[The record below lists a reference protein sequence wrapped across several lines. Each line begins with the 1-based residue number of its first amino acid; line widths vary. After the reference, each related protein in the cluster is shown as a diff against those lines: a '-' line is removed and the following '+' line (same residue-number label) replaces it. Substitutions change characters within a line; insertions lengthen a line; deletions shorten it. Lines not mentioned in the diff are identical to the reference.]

1 MADVIRKF
9 GVQFVLE
16 NTKSVLNDAD
26 KFIAQMEKKTEKID
40 LTSEIKTE
48 FEKLSDY
55 LKNNF
60 KNGLSLSSQFSNI
73 INSKDVDEA
82 INKIEDLSD
91 SLKLVNTILNY
102 DGGVD
107 ESFKKMLGEL
117 NSQQLADVFQAA
129 RNQKPRAT
137 HKTKQTN
144 LLKTIS
150 DTYALGL
157 KDKGSLGQTTEMSKE
172 LEGVLKNIGE
182 DIKSIR
188 QTVNGFE
195 QKGIK
200 STLAGITAEMT
211 QQGEAGQA
219 LNDVFVGLVNALG
232 EYQKQGRKGLNM
244 PENRSGETD
253 VPKTPKEV
261 EDDDPVTKELK
272 KYGELDKTLASIAD
286 EHTFLDNFKSQ
297 AKDITSAIDKLKS
310 MKISLE
316 DIQEVYPRLVQGYRM
331 WVAVQNQDSKNKIKG
346 LYEQKLEQEKMFY
359 RNSKEVDEGL
369 LKSTDVKQS
378 QEEYQAKSAS
388 FDNQI
393 NEEFANAIK
402 QGILTQEE
410 VDRTKLEYTRKLKEA
425 TEAIDKE
432 VKEKAINSRLS
443 EEEKEKRRKQEEER
457 QRIAA
462 ETKREAEK
470 EKLREEKQQQVVSK
484 KQEKEQVQNTGNDLK
499 LNRLKEM
506 VSKENELFNKK
517 DLKDYQEYMN
527 SIREESLQL
536 QKELSELNIL
546 PNDRQTNTF
555 LKSQGNREAIVIDS
569 ALKAKQKEIEK
580 VKNNPEEFKKQYQE
594 ASEFI
599 LEAQKRLEELAANG
613 SKIASNKI
621 KDNELFLNKENYFKK
636 MIPNPNQEEIDYSIK
651 ELKKLEKE
659 LRTPIKG
666 EFDPDKRTDYEQAYK
681 NRIELIKEYREQLKQ
696 LGATEEEMSVLKGN
710 ALDKDYWIDIL
721 RQRREA
727 RRKEKVEENKE
738 DELDTIQAGN
748 DLAKDISGYDRG
760 ASRAVEDE
768 NIRGQSKYGDEIS
781 ELSEEA
787 EKIEQLTNI
796 IKEYRS
802 QMDETADIAQK
813 IQIYNEL
820 QSKIEE
826 IKTEYQELYATMQE
840 NDEDMTQILSWN
852 DIESNYV
859 PKKQEIENLKQQLE
873 DSKKIPA
880 SETDTSNID
889 AQTDAISKNT
899 ETKEKSNEVS
909 NNTDNSTENSQRQEA
924 TNIINQETDALNK
937 NTEASEKNQQT
948 KKKSNIV
955 ITTGNSQF
963 QPNSFTMP
971 DDTVVTTGNN
981 EQITNSAEIIKE
993 DIGKAVTK
1001 SNAKYEVDVT
1011 DIIKIKTDGLK
1022 GIALKIATDLNT
1034 AMGKYSKL
1042 TGLVPINEEAVAE
1055 VEEYKIAQEQ
1065 IKNFPNIV
1073 KDMKFNNIFAKDKK
1087 GNLIKDG
1094 KIRKISFDS
1103 LNQMPKAQ
1111 QQMIFEDKII
1121 SLYDEALNLS
1131 ERINNDKGNKAQIE
1145 KAKERLSVLK
1155 EQMVALLSMFTE
1167 IGSMF
1172 SHQEIVGDKTV
1183 SIYVDP
1189 LEHLKNKFSDK
1200 TRRTH
1205 MDITDEEMTSF
1216 VKDFTQWLQPFV
1228 EEKNAIWDVGNNIK
1242 TEGKKIV
1249 DKNGRPIK
1257 VFDANARSNYNQ
1269 ARNLGE
1275 TIQKYF
1281 DNSSMFNKNGNLQ
1294 LTFEE
1299 LQQISNLLPKSPKDN
1314 KYLKESVNPQEVFTK
1329 IQQIIVNAIQR
1340 NIDALSAQLENG
1352 EDVELPLKASRTAL
1366 AQLYKSMGISIEKPK
1381 PVVAPVTQPVSTS
1394 QQPPS
1399 APTVQQPIDNVG
1411 QIASETSKRLIE
1423 EGENAKVVGI
1433 NFQDAALAKQAFT
1446 EANKEAKVSA
1456 EETAVAIA
1464 EETNEAEQVANE
1476 FDLVAEKTKE
1486 AVTKI
1491 TSGNQ
1496 KSLTPIEVLRNSVN
1510 LAEQIERVTNG
1521 KLPSAQ
1527 GLGERFYKSQSEK
1540 YHRTI
1545 DEMDFNNILTLS
1557 SSLEVQTDSLLK
1569 LLSQVGVIGSDGFN
1583 QLATSMKV
1591 VEQAIV
1597 STDNEVNTLYKTFN
1611 NTKIK
1616 GISKLSE
1623 TQLMDKADNS
1633 LLEMERLYNENK
1645 QETNEYLL
1653 EQLKVKQ
1660 VLDEMIKRSGGRS
1673 GLGVDND
1680 FDAYKSILNNWI
1692 ENNGLVSGKK
1702 GANLFS
1708 HDIKNIGD
1716 ETGKAYGAKKA
1727 IEKWVRPMDYEDV
1740 VLISQQFGI
1749 ILDYINQNQE
1759 ALKLVHDQLQANL
1772 PIIEETADE
1781 MKEVTENAEQAAEAV
1796 DKVVN
1801 KTETPVQE
1809 EIKPSPVVT
1818 TDNSQK
1824 TNNKFAQL
1832 SDKEILDKY
1841 KKNQEYEDALK
1852 YFYTEEEI
1860 LSGRASSH
1868 KADYIKLKEE
1878 NAELEKIIKERG
1890 LLNKELKEEIT
1901 ETKEIIKEDTA
1912 SQDKTPVEKE
1922 KPKNPTEEKW
1932 EKVKKK
1938 FGIETPDYSKLSDKE
1953 ILAEYGK
1960 MSGKMNAQK
1969 RFINEKNKGID
1980 VSQMTDEQL
1989 LSDSVEIL
1997 GKEVFIGF
2005 RKNTEEL
2012 KRLIEER
2019 KITIEKQKQVIEE
2032 TKEQLEKDKETA
2044 SSSASPS
2051 SINVT
2056 SIVHPVDV
2064 MPVLNIED
2072 FSKKTNDEIKA
2083 LSEKKKN
2090 ELADVVHLNLAQ
2102 RIDLSSMTDEEILA
2116 NPNIKNK
2123 NTYFQLREENKELD
2137 RIIKERKSL
2146 EEEKKKVDAEINQ
2159 PQEKDKSQTVQEKPI
2174 EEKPSPLQQ
2183 ETPAIEQHTEA
2194 LDKASESANHLEQN
2208 LNDVAESL
2216 GEIEKKEEQL
2226 GQIVTEAE
2234 ISTQPLSPEQTVS
2247 TTSELEETK
2256 NKVVELERQIANLQN
2271 QAQKFDFGDKA
2282 IETLKE
2288 FEKILKTISES
2299 LKGIDAKWKGIYA
2312 TNASDFK
2319 KAIAEESQKSDIK
2332 SNNPTKTTND
2342 IIKDQLKS
2350 DLIALTNKSSKTGIY
2365 GRDSLHVKDRA
2376 NKLSDPKDIDNL
2388 EKADALFDKIA
2399 RRIQNLKKSKSL
2411 SSILDDPE
2419 IKTLLEE
2426 RKNQIDYVRRSKLR
2440 KNTNEDI
2447 LNQNKNALKLEQAYK
2462 SATELAPE
2470 AYRIEDLIVN
2480 GTASDKDFKK
2490 FNDFIR
2496 AKNYIESEEGQ
2507 KTQSLINPDI
2517 IKNYETAISF
2527 SEQRQEALRKEREE
2541 LEKKA
2546 EAEKRAQE
2554 YESLKNRMDKAEL
2567 NDEWDAK
2574 RSIENYKQQRKKE
2587 DVKRT
2592 TDLWTRMNKAEA
2604 DDELDAKESI
2614 ERYKLQRKKEDEART
2629 KELWARMD
2637 AEEEYENQ
2645 SYKRSQEN
2653 YKKQLE
2659 YSKKVQ
2665 QEEKNKIKNE
2675 QTKEA
2680 QSVKDGQDLIKVY
2693 EQLYNSYYK
2702 YQQLKNKQN
2711 DGVLSSAELK
2721 QVQDLET
2728 ELDKLNAK
2736 LLEFANSKPELWN
2749 QKNVVDAEEAFKNNI
2764 LNIDSIGNGDKVKQ
2778 VVNAYDK
2785 RFSAE
2790 DKIRS
2795 LTVQQ
2800 ASNYNANRAKQI
2812 ADLEVKVKEYT
2823 QIINENT
2830 KAIMDNND
2838 AVALNI
2844 VNSAK
2849 QQYNQKTES
2858 STNVLNE
2865 SINTD
2870 RINKA
2875 KSTLASLEELRSEY
2889 SSGDYTNQQE
2899 LLDAVETRI
2908 NNINQLIKDLNINP
2922 LDLTTEEDL
2931 DALTQ
2936 IDKELENY
2944 KKDIAD
2950 IKKDSKD
2957 YQTANGSKTARSIA
2971 EFMAKNSGISQEAKD
2986 ALQQYINLIDKG
2998 VNVGQLREIGAA
3010 FEDIKRQEI
3019 EAGRTGTT
3027 FFDMLGQRV
3036 KGLTATLMTYVSFWR
3051 IFSELKQGFQII
3063 HQFDDALAEMQKV
3076 SNETLN
3082 TLKEF
3087 QGTSF
3092 DLADSIGSDALALQ
3106 QSVAEFMRLGQS
3118 LEEAT
3123 DSAKSANILLNV
3135 SEFTSASEASEALIA
3150 MSQAYQDLSNIEII
3164 DVINKLG
3171 NDFPISTQG
3180 LATALQDGA
3189 ASLTTAGNS
3198 FYEAAALVTAGNR
3211 ITQDPSKVGKA
3222 MRTIALRLTGT
3233 EASKAELEEDGEEVE
3248 GMITNVSKLRDVI
3261 MQATKVGSN
3270 NFKGFDI
3277 LKDNGAYKSTYEIL
3291 LGIADIY
3298 DEIVENDEKYG
3309 TKGAN
3314 LLLETIAGKN
3324 RASIA
3329 ASILQSPQMLKD
3341 AYAEAIDAE
3350 GSAEIE
3356 NAKYIDSISGHLEK
3370 LKNAWQEVW
3379 ANTLN
3384 RDVINFFLDLGTAIL
3399 KVVSSI
3405 GLLPT
3410 IGILGGSIAT
3420 LYEFAKGDGLIVKGL
3435 ETLNAVLSGNTN
3447 IVKENTAEIEK
3458 NALAQKEKSAVT
3470 TEDTAVNEAHG
3481 VSELTATE
3489 LLDAE
3494 TQANIEN
3501 VASQTAEMTADE
3513 GDIAVT
3519 TQQAATTMANVAATK
3534 QETASNLENA
3544 ASEQLGNISKDT
3556 SKTGGIISNLT
3567 SKFSMLGDTLKK
3579 VIKFLFTTKAGL
3591 TGLALTAGA
3600 IITTK
3605 AIDVLNIDAS
3615 NTAKEAKEIISAFQ
3629 ESQANIKEH
3638 KQTIDELSA
3647 SYVELSKGVNIA
3659 TNSNL
3664 TLSDEEYQQY
3674 LNTCNQIADLYPEL
3688 VTGYDLQG
3696 NAILNLKDNVD
3707 ALTESLIKE
3716 QIAAADTLIH
3726 GGLAE
3731 DQRTPW
3737 QRFLHWGDDNSIQKT
3752 YQNNYEN
3759 YEAFQEVRDHF
3770 SNQSTTLDDYNKYRQ
3785 ELIDRSSQG
3794 DSYAGQ
3800 LLHQLYLLADS
3811 KIVTNNE
3818 ELEQLLKNI
3827 AEQTNPEGFNEA
3839 QKNAKTLVKANLSLD
3854 ETYQDLMYRGDTET
3868 QKNASNL
3875 FSNIINSISPEQ
3887 LNNLMSNSEDLKDV
3901 ASNISQI
3908 VNNLLTDTSNNQIN
3922 WSKIL
3927 NTKDLNNAIDGYQD
3941 SFDKLHKLGYT
3952 DQAIF
3957 SMADMG
3963 KVGNVN
3969 LNTDRAIQ
3977 WNEDNLNKYI
3987 SQLRGWNEGLSD
3999 EEIKKKFKNE
4009 VSTVFGSGETFDFGK
4024 GTIDLSFATITEDGR
4039 LLDIEE
4045 IYDYIQTILSQ
4056 AEESGEPLT
4065 IDTVLKF
4072 DAQGITDKNGN
4083 TIKNMIA
4090 GEGFNASEAM
4100 HEIELLKGYGDTTG
4114 FIDILHQYKNEYGSF
4129 ITDILQM
4136 SGDARNG
4143 LQKITN
4149 FQDILKDIDN
4159 YNVGEGILANANMGD
4174 FTKLTALY
4182 KKSFAEAFADSGIN
4196 GEDLFNSMFTDKS
4209 VLELNDRFTEVLQTS
4224 SVTAMNREAREQ
4236 AKELFS
4242 TLSQDEADAF
4252 LQAFNG
4258 AKNFEEVLN
4267 NYHNNLRALASGAY
4281 EAVVN
4286 IEDATAAVSTL
4297 TSALSSSASGNGLS
4311 EEEIGNIKTL
4321 FQDVVDFDENKLLE
4335 NTANGV
4341 HLNVEELERLN
4352 KEYADFNI
4360 KKQSKRL
4367 DYYNEKLEES
4377 SKELDRLNKEW
4388 ANAKDDDTKQ
4398 RYADLYKGE
4407 QTVRQG
4413 IEDNI
4418 SALQREIAQ
4427 YASLTSA
4434 YNQYV
4439 QAQSSANENARYENI
4454 GSGYETTK
4462 DLIERGWIGQDD
4474 VRAYLN
4480 MFTQNDMMTASSE
4493 ELYAVWN
4500 KIDDKINSA
4509 GYSLKDFF
4517 TYDENGKSTSDG
4529 IFNFLDTVKQAAKDS
4544 GQYSE
4549 ETLNKLVSKDKEG
4562 NYSFDFDIIG
4572 GDNKIADLLGVD
4584 LSLIQAII
4592 QAARDAGFEVQM
4604 TEALPGLESL
4614 TDKIRNARDR
4624 LKELGLS
4631 AKEIDKYKVDLSL
4644 DFSNAENY
4652 ESATKTLLDSI
4663 DEIKNSDMSPE
4674 VKDASLDYVN
4684 GQLDAIIAKKA
4695 ILSLPTALSYDTSE
4709 VETGFQS
4716 LYASM
4721 QNYWLLQ
4728 NELTQRKTLGLDT
4741 SKNEADLKAMTKD
4754 IFGLLKAM
4762 DETDREELGF
4772 GDIDFTADTEKILS
4786 QIEEKLKEEDLEL
4799 HIPTTLEDPNGD
4811 PTKGIDSQK
4820 VTIDIQ
4826 FSVDGK
4832 TLVLKD
4838 ITSVQQAADNLDG
4851 TNANVDAT
4859 ANTAQA
4865 EEGLAGVAEEKHKA
4879 EGSFEVE
4886 AKGKNIG
4893 TLQSAIKN
4901 ARAEARDKSFT
4912 ITALSSGF
4920 SGIIDFFKNIYNK
4933 ITNKSVTIT
4942 TNYATTGGGGN
4953 VGGGKRAVPLN
4964 GSGYNGTAHALG
4976 TAYARGTSGNWGV
4989 PEDQDALTG
4998 ELGEE
5003 LVVRNGRFFTVGSES
5018 AEMVHLQK
5026 GDIVFNADQTKQIF
5040 EKGRI
5045 INGSRRGKAHA
5056 DGTAYSAGSGGRRR
5070 TNAVVANSKTSNNS
5084 SSNNN
5089 NNKSN
5094 NKKSSSNNN
5103 NNNEAEKMDWIA
5115 IAIERIEQQIDELND
5130 VVDSVYRSWSDRNK
5144 ALTKEI
5150 KAVSDEIA
5158 IQQAGYKRYLKEAE
5172 SVGLSE
5178 AYAKKVREGTID
5190 IQKIT
5195 DEKLKKKID
5204 EYQQWYKAAED
5215 CRVKIAELEET
5226 ENELYQQKIDNII
5239 TRYEAISNKY
5249 QDQISSINALMDLA
5263 EEQGLNSSSK
5273 YYKALQDWEEKNLK
5287 ALITERQ
5294 KAFEQLQ
5301 DNISEGMIIRGSEQ
5315 WLETVS
5321 NIDQITESI
5330 INSQKA
5336 LVEYNNE
5343 IRKINWDN
5351 FDLGQERIEKV
5362 TDEAQFMIDTLSNE
5376 ELFDEKGT
5384 YTAQGLAS
5392 QALHISNLEAY
5403 TKQSEQYAEAI
5414 EEARDAIA
5422 KDPYNQELIDRY
5434 YELIEAQQ
5442 DAINNIYSEKD
5453 AIKDLIEQG
5462 IDKELES
5469 LQKLIDKYKD
5479 AISSQSDLLSY
5490 QDNVTDQAEEVAKI
5504 QKQIAAYSGDNSE
5517 ESRLKVQQ
5525 LQQSLKDAQKAL
5537 SDTQREHNE
5546 SDITESL
5553 DSLYEQYEELLN
5565 EKLKDTDALIS
5576 DVVERVNANGSDIRN
5591 AILES
5596 ANKVDYTLTEALNN
5610 IVSIADGSTIATKV
5624 GQTIA
5629 GILQNVIS
5637 TDNNSNTNAK
5647 NKLNETPLG
5656 IEDYGWQ
5663 TDKNGNMQYR
5673 EFGASDVVKN
5683 GMHEI
5688 NGKNYYFDE
5697 NGNVA
5702 TGFIKNGG
5710 KTYYFNEETRQMG
5723 SGLTEVEGEKYY
5735 FDPNTKE
5742 MQTGNVTINGKDYY
5756 FSQKTGKQL
5765 YGLRDVD
5772 GNKYYYDSKSGGA
5785 KTSGWQTIDGQKYYF
5800 DPNTNQMV
5808 HGLQTIDK
5816 KKYYFDEDGKAI
5828 KGFKDID
5835 GFTYYFKQSDNS
5847 ALTSNWLDYK
5857 ASNGKIYRY
5866 RLNKSSH
5873 VVKNKKST
5881 IGGNTYYFDEEGRIL
5896 TKKNGSPKT
5905 YAKKQY
5911 NYSTGVYKVG
5921 SNREAWTQEY
5931 GKTEAIIRPT
5941 DGAILTPIIKND
5953 SILDPIATK
5962 NMFAFF
5968 NNPTDLFK
5976 QFTDG
5981 SNYESIPNSITN
5993 NTVGDI
5999 SVTFNIAGSNI
6010 TDFQT
6015 FMTECKNSP
6024 QFEKMVRAMTVDRMF
6039 GGSALKKFKV

>member
-253 VPKTPKEV
+253 VPKTPKEI

-286 EHTFLDNFKSQ
+286 EHIFLDNFKSQ

-316 DIQEVYPRLVQGYRM
+316 DIQKVYPRLVQGYRM

-359 RNSKEVDEGL
+359 RSSKEVDEGL

-378 QEEYQAKSAS
+378 QEEYQAKSVS

-410 VDRTKLEYTRKLKEA
+410 VDRIKLEYGRKLKEA
-425 TEAIDKE
+425 TDAIDRE

-443 EEEKEKRRKQEEER
+443 EEEKEKRIKQEEER
-457 QRIAA
+457 QRIATEA
-462 ETKREAEK
+462 KREAEK
-470 EKLREEKQQQVVSK
+470 EKLREKQQQQQVEISK
-484 KQEKEQVQNTGNDLK
+484 KQEKGQTQNTGNDLK

-506 VSKENELFNKK
+506 VSKEYELSNKK
-517 DLKDYQEYMN
+517 DLKAYQEYMN
-527 SIREESLQL
+527 SIREEASQL

-555 LKSQGNREAIVIDS
+555 LKSQGNREAILIDN

-580 VKNNPEEFKKQYQE
+580 VKNNPEEFKKQYEE
-594 ASEFI
+594 AAEFI

-621 KDNELFLNKENYFKK
+621 KDNELFLNKENYLKK

-651 ELKKLEKE
+651 ELKRLEKE

-681 NRIELIKEYREQLKQ
+681 ERIEDIKEYREQLKQ
-696 LGATEEEMSVLKGN
+696 LGATKEEMSILKGN

-802 QMDETADIAQK
+802 QMDETTDIAQK

-840 NDEDMTQILSWN
+840 NDEDMTQMLSWN
-852 DIESNYV
+852 DIESNYA

-873 DSKKIPA
+873 DSKKIPVP
-880 SETDTSNID
+880 ETDTSNID
-889 AQTDAISKNT
+889 VQTNAIDKNT
-899 ETKEKSNEVS
+899 EAKEKSNEVS

-948 KKKSNIV
+948 KKKGNIV
-955 ITTGNSQF
+955 ITTGNSQS

-1065 IKNFPNIV
+1065 IKNFPNII

-1103 LNQMPKAQ
+1103 LNQMPTPQ

-1131 ERINNDKGNKAQIE
+1131 ERINSGKGNKAQIE

-1183 SIYVDP
+1183 SVYVDP

-1200 TRRTH
+1200 TRQTH
-1205 MDITDEEMTSF
+1205 TDITDEEMVSF

-1281 DNSSMFNKNGNLQ
+1281 DGSSMFNKNGNLQ

-1329 IQQIIVNAIQR
+1329 IQQIIANAIQR

-1381 PVVAPVTQPVSTS
+1381 PVVAPVIQPVSTS

-1496 KSLTPIEVLRNSVN
+1496 KSLTSIEVLRNSVN

-1583 QLATSMKV
+1583 QLATSMKQ

-1702 GANLFS
+1702 GASLFS

-1727 IEKWVRPMDYEDV
+1727 IEKWVRPMDYEDA

-1860 LSGRASSH
+1860 LSGRASSY

-1878 NAELEKIIKERG
+1878 NVELEEIIKERN

-1901 ETKEIIKEDTA
+1901 ETKEITKEDVT
-1912 SQDKTPVEKE
+1912 SQKEISTEKE

-1932 EKVKKK
+1932 EKAKKK
-1938 FGIETPDYSKLSDKE
+1938 FGIETPDYSKLSDEE
-1953 ILAEYGK
+1953 ILAEYDK
-1960 MSGKMNAQK
+1960 MFKKMNRQGNMVNK
-1969 RFINEKNKGID
+1969 NNGNINAF
-1980 VSQMTDEQL
+1980 QMTDEQL
-1989 LSDSVEIL
+1989 LSDSVEAL
-1997 GKEVFIGF
+1997 GKEMFIGF
-2005 RKNTEEL
+2005 RRNTEEL

-2044 SSSASPS
+2044 SSSAPPS
-2051 SINVT
+2051 SVNIAP
-2056 SIVHPVDV
+2056 IVHPVDV

-2146 EEEKKKVDAEINQ
+2146 EEEKKNVDAEINQ
-2159 PQEKDKSQTVQEKPI
+2159 PQEKDKTQTVQKKPI
-2174 EEKPSPLQQ
+2174 EEKPSSLQQ

-2216 GEIEKKEEQL
+2216 SKIEQKEEQL
-2226 GQIVTEAE
+2226 GQTVTEIGA
-2234 ISTQPLSPEQTVS
+2234 SAQPLSPEQTVS

-2256 NKVVELERQIANLQN
+2256 NKVVELKQQIANLQN

-2399 RRIQNLKKSKSL
+2399 RRIQNLKRSKSL

-2426 RKNQIDYVRRSKLR
+2426 RKNQIDYVRRSKLIKGQNNR
-2440 KNTNEDI
+2440 LVEQKQKESQTQKDADIIAKAYDTMTAKARTYYELRDRQESGENLTNKEKDQLEQLEKEYQEATNI
-2447 LNQNKNALKLEQAYK
+2447 IIEYGRNKSEVWDKESVINAEQRFLDKNAL
-2462 SATELAPE
+2462 
-2470 AYRIEDLIVN
+2470 VN
-2480 GTASDKDFKK
+2480 
-2490 FNDFIR
+2490 
-2496 AKNYIESEEGQ
+2496 
-2507 KTQSLINPDI
+2507 
-2517 IKNYETAISF
+2517 
-2527 SEQRQEALRKEREE
+2527 EE
-2541 LEKKA
+2541 LDMKHK
-2546 EAEKRAQE
+2546 
-2554 YESLKNRMDKAEL
+2554 
-2567 NDEWDAK
+2567 
-2574 RSIENYKQQRKKE
+2574 
-2587 DVKRT
+2587 
-2592 TDLWTRMNKAEA
+2592 
-2604 DDELDAKESI
+2604 ELDAKRQEEDIQTIINAYNLLSDKMRQYYALKEKETTGEI
-2614 ERYKLQRKKEDEART
+2614 SNSEKDKLE
-2629 KELWARMD
+2629 
-2637 AEEEYENQ
+2637 
-2645 SYKRSQEN
+2645 
-2653 YKKQLE
+2653 QLE
-2659 YSKKVQ
+2659 KQYQSTLAVLIDFAR
-2665 QEEKNKIKNE
+2665 E
-2675 QTKEA
+2675 KEA
-2680 QSVKDGQDLIKVY
+2680 LWQDNRIIEAEQGFLNKEKQVKGEQVDKQTRQQNLETQAKEIQDRKDGQELINTYK
-2693 EQLYNSYYK
+2693 QLYDVYYK
-2702 YQQLKNKQN
+2702 YQQLKEKQN
-2711 DGVLSSAELK
+2711 NIKTPLNSAELK
-2721 QVQDLET
+2721 QIQDLEA
-2728 ELDKLNAK
+2728 ELDKLNSK
-2736 LLEFANSKPELWN
+2736 LLEFANNKPELWN
-2749 QKNVVDAEEAFKNNI
+2749 QKNVVDAEETFKNNI

-2778 VVNAYDK
+2778 IVGAYDK

-2812 ADLEVKVKEYT
+2812 ADLEAKVKEYT

-2865 SINTD
+2865 SVNTD

-2908 NNINQLIKDLNINP
+2908 NNINQLIKDLNTNP

-3076 SNETLN
+3076 SNETLD
-3082 TLKEF
+3082 TLREF

-3198 FYEAAALVTAGNR
+3198 FYEAAALVTAG
-3211 ITQDPSKVGKA
+3211 I
-3222 MRTIALRLTGT
+3222 
-3233 EASKAELEEDGEEVE
+3233 
-3248 GMITNVSKLRDVI
+3248 
-3261 MQATKVGSN
+3261 
-3270 NFKGFDI
+3270 F
-3277 LKDNGAYKSTYEIL
+3277 
-3291 LGIADIY
+3291 
-3298 DEIVENDEKYG
+3298 
-3309 TKGAN
+3309 
-3314 LLLETIAGKN
+3314 
-3324 RASIA
+3324 
-3329 ASILQSPQMLKD
+3329 
-3341 AYAEAIDAE
+3341 YA
-3350 GSAEIE
+3350 
-3356 NAKYIDSISGHLEK
+3356 
-3370 LKNAWQEVW
+3370 
-3379 ANTLN
+3379 
-3384 RDVINFFLDLGTAIL
+3384 
-3399 KVVSSI
+3399 
-3405 GLLPT
+3405 
-3410 IGILGGSIAT
+3410 
-3420 LYEFAKGDGLIVKGL
+3420 
-3435 ETLNAVLSGNTN
+3435 
-3447 IVKENTAEIEK
+3447 
-3458 NALAQKEKSAVT
+3458 
-3470 TEDTAVNEAHG
+3470 
-3481 VSELTATE
+3481 
-3489 LLDAE
+3489 
-3494 TQANIEN
+3494 
-3501 VASQTAEMTADE
+3501 
-3513 GDIAVT
+3513 
-3519 TQQAATTMANVAATK
+3519 
-3534 QETASNLENA
+3534 
-3544 ASEQLGNISKDT
+3544 
-3556 SKTGGIISNLT
+3556 
-3567 SKFSMLGDTLKK
+3567 
-3579 VIKFLFTTKAGL
+3579 
-3591 TGLALTAGA
+3591 
-3600 IITTK
+3600 
-3605 AIDVLNIDAS
+3605 
-3615 NTAKEAKEIISAFQ
+3615 
-3629 ESQANIKEH
+3629 
-3638 KQTIDELSA
+3638 
-3647 SYVELSKGVNIA
+3647 
-3659 TNSNL
+3659 
-3664 TLSDEEYQQY
+3664 
-3674 LNTCNQIADLYPEL
+3674 
-3688 VTGYDLQG
+3688 
-3696 NAILNLKDNVD
+3696 
-3707 ALTESLIKE
+3707 
-3716 QIAAADTLIH
+3716 
-3726 GGLAE
+3726 
-3731 DQRTPW
+3731 
-3737 QRFLHWGDDNSIQKT
+3737 
-3752 YQNNYEN
+3752 
-3759 YEAFQEVRDHF
+3759 
-3770 SNQSTTLDDYNKYRQ
+3770 
-3785 ELIDRSSQG
+3785 
-3794 DSYAGQ
+3794 
-3800 LLHQLYLLADS
+3800 
-3811 KIVTNNE
+3811 
-3818 ELEQLLKNI
+3818 
-3827 AEQTNPEGFNEA
+3827 
-3839 QKNAKTLVKANLSLD
+3839 
-3854 ETYQDLMYRGDTET
+3854 
-3868 QKNASNL
+3868 
-3875 FSNIINSISPEQ
+3875 
-3887 LNNLMSNSEDLKDV
+3887 
-3901 ASNISQI
+3901 
-3908 VNNLLTDTSNNQIN
+3908 
-3922 WSKIL
+3922 
-3927 NTKDLNNAIDGYQD
+3927 
-3941 SFDKLHKLGYT
+3941 
-3952 DQAIF
+3952 
-3957 SMADMG
+3957 
-3963 KVGNVN
+3963 
-3969 LNTDRAIQ
+3969 
-3977 WNEDNLNKYI
+3977 
-3987 SQLRGWNEGLSD
+3987 
-3999 EEIKKKFKNE
+3999 
-4009 VSTVFGSGETFDFGK
+4009 
-4024 GTIDLSFATITEDGR
+4024 
-4039 LLDIEE
+4039 
-4045 IYDYIQTILSQ
+4045 
-4056 AEESGEPLT
+4056 
-4065 IDTVLKF
+4065 
-4072 DAQGITDKNGN
+4072 
-4083 TIKNMIA
+4083 
-4090 GEGFNASEAM
+4090 
-4100 HEIELLKGYGDTTG
+4100 
-4114 FIDILHQYKNEYGSF
+4114 
-4129 ITDILQM
+4129 
-4136 SGDARNG
+4136 
-4143 LQKITN
+4143 
-4149 FQDILKDIDN
+4149 
-4159 YNVGEGILANANMGD
+4159 
-4174 FTKLTALY
+4174 
-4182 KKSFAEAFADSGIN
+4182 
-4196 GEDLFNSMFTDKS
+4196 
-4209 VLELNDRFTEVLQTS
+4209 
-4224 SVTAMNREAREQ
+4224 
-4236 AKELFS
+4236 
-4242 TLSQDEADAF
+4242 
-4252 LQAFNG
+4252 
-4258 AKNFEEVLN
+4258 
-4267 NYHNNLRALASGAY
+4267 
-4281 EAVVN
+4281 
-4286 IEDATAAVSTL
+4286 
-4297 TSALSSSASGNGLS
+4297 
-4311 EEEIGNIKTL
+4311 
-4321 FQDVVDFDENKLLE
+4321 
-4335 NTANGV
+4335 
-4341 HLNVEELERLN
+4341 
-4352 KEYADFNI
+4352 
-4360 KKQSKRL
+4360 
-4367 DYYNEKLEES
+4367 
-4377 SKELDRLNKEW
+4377 
-4388 ANAKDDDTKQ
+4388 
-4398 RYADLYKGE
+4398 
-4407 QTVRQG
+4407 
-4413 IEDNI
+4413 
-4418 SALQREIAQ
+4418 
-4427 YASLTSA
+4427 
-4434 YNQYV
+4434 
-4439 QAQSSANENARYENI
+4439 
-4454 GSGYETTK
+4454 
-4462 DLIERGWIGQDD
+4462 
-4474 VRAYLN
+4474 
-4480 MFTQNDMMTASSE
+4480 
-4493 ELYAVWN
+4493 
-4500 KIDDKINSA
+4500 
-4509 GYSLKDFF
+4509 
-4517 TYDENGKSTSDG
+4517 
-4529 IFNFLDTVKQAAKDS
+4529 
-4544 GQYSE
+4544 
-4549 ETLNKLVSKDKEG
+4549 
-4562 NYSFDFDIIG
+4562 
-4572 GDNKIADLLGVD
+4572 
-4584 LSLIQAII
+4584 
-4592 QAARDAGFEVQM
+4592 
-4604 TEALPGLESL
+4604 
-4614 TDKIRNARDR
+4614 
-4624 LKELGLS
+4624 
-4631 AKEIDKYKVDLSL
+4631 
-4644 DFSNAENY
+4644 
-4652 ESATKTLLDSI
+4652 
-4663 DEIKNSDMSPE
+4663 
-4674 VKDASLDYVN
+4674 
-4684 GQLDAIIAKKA
+4684 
-4695 ILSLPTALSYDTSE
+4695 
-4709 VETGFQS
+4709 
-4716 LYASM
+4716 
-4721 QNYWLLQ
+4721 
-4728 NELTQRKTLGLDT
+4728 
-4741 SKNEADLKAMTKD
+4741 
-4754 IFGLLKAM
+4754 
-4762 DETDREELGF
+4762 
-4772 GDIDFTADTEKILS
+4772 
-4786 QIEEKLKEEDLEL
+4786 
-4799 HIPTTLEDPNGD
+4799 
-4811 PTKGIDSQK
+4811 
-4820 VTIDIQ
+4820 
-4826 FSVDGK
+4826 
-4832 TLVLKD
+4832 
-4838 ITSVQQAADNLDG
+4838 
-4851 TNANVDAT
+4851 
-4859 ANTAQA
+4859 
-4865 EEGLAGVAEEKHKA
+4865 
-4879 EGSFEVE
+4879 
-4886 AKGKNIG
+4886 
-4893 TLQSAIKN
+4893 
-4901 ARAEARDKSFT
+4901 
-4912 ITALSSGF
+4912 
-4920 SGIIDFFKNIYNK
+4920 
-4933 ITNKSVTIT
+4933 
-4942 TNYATTGGGGN
+4942 
-4953 VGGGKRAVPLN
+4953 
-4964 GSGYNGTAHALG
+4964 
-4976 TAYARGTSGNWGV
+4976 
-4989 PEDQDALTG
+4989 
-4998 ELGEE
+4998 
-5003 LVVRNGRFFTVGSES
+5003 
-5018 AEMVHLQK
+5018 
-5026 GDIVFNADQTKQIF
+5026 
-5040 EKGRI
+5040 
-5045 INGSRRGKAHA
+5045 
-5056 DGTAYSAGSGGRRR
+5056 
-5070 TNAVVANSKTSNNS
+5070 
-5084 SSNNN
+5084 
-5089 NNKSN
+5089 
-5094 NKKSSSNNN
+5094 
-5103 NNNEAEKMDWIA
+5103 
-5115 IAIERIEQQIDELND
+5115 
-5130 VVDSVYRSWSDRNK
+5130 
-5144 ALTKEI
+5144 
-5150 KAVSDEIA
+5150 
-5158 IQQAGYKRYLKEAE
+5158 
-5172 SVGLSE
+5172 
-5178 AYAKKVREGTID
+5178 
-5190 IQKIT
+5190 
-5195 DEKLKKKID
+5195 
-5204 EYQQWYKAAED
+5204 
-5215 CRVKIAELEET
+5215 
-5226 ENELYQQKIDNII
+5226 
-5239 TRYEAISNKY
+5239 
-5249 QDQISSINALMDLA
+5249 
-5263 EEQGLNSSSK
+5263 
-5273 YYKALQDWEEKNLK
+5273 
-5287 ALITERQ
+5287 
-5294 KAFEQLQ
+5294 
-5301 DNISEGMIIRGSEQ
+5301 
-5315 WLETVS
+5315 
-5321 NIDQITESI
+5321 
-5330 INSQKA
+5330 
-5336 LVEYNNE
+5336 
-5343 IRKINWDN
+5343 
-5351 FDLGQERIEKV
+5351 
-5362 TDEAQFMIDTLSNE
+5362 
-5376 ELFDEKGT
+5376 
-5384 YTAQGLAS
+5384 
-5392 QALHISNLEAY
+5392 
-5403 TKQSEQYAEAI
+5403 
-5414 EEARDAIA
+5414 
-5422 KDPYNQELIDRY
+5422 
-5434 YELIEAQQ
+5434 
-5442 DAINNIYSEKD
+5442 
-5453 AIKDLIEQG
+5453 
-5462 IDKELES
+5462 
-5469 LQKLIDKYKD
+5469 
-5479 AISSQSDLLSY
+5479 
-5490 QDNVTDQAEEVAKI
+5490 
-5504 QKQIAAYSGDNSE
+5504 
-5517 ESRLKVQQ
+5517 
-5525 LQQSLKDAQKAL
+5525 
-5537 SDTQREHNE
+5537 
-5546 SDITESL
+5546 
-5553 DSLYEQYEELLN
+5553 
-5565 EKLKDTDALIS
+5565 
-5576 DVVERVNANGSDIRN
+5576 
-5591 AILES
+5591 
-5596 ANKVDYTLTEALNN
+5596 
-5610 IVSIADGSTIATKV
+5610 
-5624 GQTIA
+5624 
-5629 GILQNVIS
+5629 
-5637 TDNNSNTNAK
+5637 
-5647 NKLNETPLG
+5647 
-5656 IEDYGWQ
+5656 
-5663 TDKNGNMQYR
+5663 
-5673 EFGASDVVKN
+5673 
-5683 GMHEI
+5683 
-5688 NGKNYYFDE
+5688 
-5697 NGNVA
+5697 
-5702 TGFIKNGG
+5702 
-5710 KTYYFNEETRQMG
+5710 
-5723 SGLTEVEGEKYY
+5723 
-5735 FDPNTKE
+5735 
-5742 MQTGNVTINGKDYY
+5742 
-5756 FSQKTGKQL
+5756 
-5765 YGLRDVD
+5765 
-5772 GNKYYYDSKSGGA
+5772 
-5785 KTSGWQTIDGQKYYF
+5785 
-5800 DPNTNQMV
+5800 
-5808 HGLQTIDK
+5808 
-5816 KKYYFDEDGKAI
+5816 
-5828 KGFKDID
+5828 
-5835 GFTYYFKQSDNS
+5835 
-5847 ALTSNWLDYK
+5847 
-5857 ASNGKIYRY
+5857 
-5866 RLNKSSH
+5866 
-5873 VVKNKKST
+5873 
-5881 IGGNTYYFDEEGRIL
+5881 
-5896 TKKNGSPKT
+5896 
-5905 YAKKQY
+5905 
-5911 NYSTGVYKVG
+5911 
-5921 SNREAWTQEY
+5921 
-5931 GKTEAIIRPT
+5931 
-5941 DGAILTPIIKND
+5941 
-5953 SILDPIATK
+5953 
-5962 NMFAFF
+5962 
-5968 NNPTDLFK
+5968 
-5976 QFTDG
+5976 
-5981 SNYESIPNSITN
+5981 
-5993 NTVGDI
+5993 
-5999 SVTFNIAGSNI
+5999 
-6010 TDFQT
+6010 
-6015 FMTECKNSP
+6015 
-6024 QFEKMVRAMTVDRMF
+6024 
-6039 GGSALKKFKV
+6039 